1 MSAPASLRLSELVAG
16 LPIRRVV
23 GPDPVLGPPIL
34 SVTLDSRKVV
44 PGDLFVAVHGAKVDG
59 RAFAGMALE
68 RGAVGVLAASG
79 GVQSGPPAG
88 WPSSVYW
95 LETADPR
102 ALAGPLAARV
112 HGHPENDLILAAVTG
127 TNGKS
132 TTATVLGALLDAA
145 ELPAAVLGTI
155 GYGFRDDV
163 FAADRT
169 TPEAPEL
176 IRLLRR
182 FHTAGARAAAMEASS
197 HALAL
202 HRLAGLTFDVAI
214 FTNLT
219 RDHLDFH
226 KDLEDYFQAKRGL
239 FSMRKPGG
247 RAVVH
252 LDDPYGARLAAEMP
266 DALTFGARPDSRA
279 EVRMENAQLSAR
291 GIRGTLVTPR
301 GRFEV
306 VSTLL
311 GRYNLENLVAAAAG
325 AEALGLPSE
334 TIVSGLARRGPVVG
348 RLEPVEAG
356 QPFPVFV
363 DFAHTPAG
371 LESLLRSVREFT
383 GKKPIVVFGAGGDK
397 DRGKRGPMGRVVGEL
412 SCLPI
417 LTSDNPRG
425 EDPLE
430 ILWAVE
436 AGIKESGNTQYRLVP
451 DRREAIRRAV
461 AVAGPDDVVVVAGKG
476 HEAFQETAGVRTPFS
491 DQQELRRALE
501 ERFGHA
507 ASR

>member
-1 MSAPASLRLSELVAG
+1 MSAAGLTVAELIAG
-16 LPIRRVV
+16 LPIRRVS
-23 GPDPVLGPPIL
+23 GPDPVVGPPVTG
-34 SVTLDSRKVV
+34 VTLDSRKVAA
-44 PGDLFVAVHGAKVDG
+44 GDLFVAVPGARLDG

-68 RGAVGVLAASG
+68 RGAVAVLAAPG
-79 GVQSGPPAG
+79 GAPAA

-95 LETADPR
+95 LETPDAETPR

-112 HGHPENDLILAAVTG
+112 YGHPERDLILAAVTG

-145 ELPAAVLGTI
+145 GLPAAVLGTI
-155 GYGFRDDV
+155 GYGFRDQV
-163 FAADRT
+163 FPADRT

-176 IRLLRR
+176 IGLLRR
-182 FHTAGARAAAMEASS
+182 FHGAGARAATMEASS

-202 HRLAGLTFDVAI
+202 HRLAGLAFDVAI

-226 KDLEDYFQAKRGL
+226 QDLEDYFQAKRRL
-239 FSMRKPGG
+239 FTMLKPGG
-247 RAVVH
+247 RAAVH
-252 LDDPYGARLAAEMP
+252 VDDSHGARLAAEMP
-266 DALTFGARPDSRA
+266 EALTFGTRPDTRA
-279 EVRMENAQLSAR
+279 EVRMEGAQLSAE

-301 GRFEV
+301 GRFEIH
-306 VSTLL
+306 STLL
-311 GRYNLENLVAAAAG
+311 GRYNLENLLAAVAG

-334 TIVSGLARRGPVVG
+334 AIVRGVAERGPVVG
-348 RLEPVEAG
+348 RLEPVKAG

-383 GKKPIVVFGAGGDK
+383 GKRPIVVFGAGGDK

-412 SCLPI
+412 AALPI

-491 DQQELRRALE
+491 DQKELQKALE